1 LSAQGAARKSWIERL
16 GLQRPELRAWAMYD
30 WANSSFWA
38 TTIHFFPIYFAS
50 VACAGAPATVGSSR
64 FGWATFI
71 AMLIVAAL
79 APWLG
84 AIADHTGCKKRLLI
98 AFMAVG
104 APAAAALAL
113 VGRGQWVMGA
123 AIFIVANIG
132 IAGSLV
138 FYDSL
143 LPHVAAPSEVDR
155 VSTAG
160 YALGYMGSGL
170 LMALN
175 VAWIAKP
182 QAFGLADQAAA
193 IRLSLVSAAIWWLA
207 FSLPLIRRVGEPAA
221 TGVPAPGITLWRV
234 GFLRLWHTFHE
245 LRRYRQAFLL
255 LAAFLC
261 YNDGIATI
269 IRMAVPYGREVGIS
283 SEALLAAILL
293 VQFVGVPFTFL
304 FGAMARRI
312 GAKRAILLGLA
323 VYLVITLIAYAMRTA
338 AEFFAVAILV
348 GIVQGGTQAL
358 SRSLFA
364 TLIPRARS
372 AEFFG
377 FFGVSEK
384 FSAILGPG
392 LFALMIDLTG
402 SGRNAVLACASFF
415 VIGGALLARLDV
427 ERGREAVRA
436 SQDPTS

>member
-1 LSAQGAARKSWIERL
+1 LSAQGVARKSWIERL

-38 TTIHFFPIYFAS
+38 TTIHFFPIYFVS
-50 VACAGAPATVGSSR
+50 VACAGAPGSVGSSR

-71 AMLIVAAL
+71 AMLIVAVL

-84 AIADHTGCKKRLLI
+84 AIADHTGRKKRLLI
-98 AFMAVG
+98 AFMAAGV
-104 APAAAALAL
+104 PAAAALAL

-132 IAGSLV
+132 ITGSLV

-143 LPHVAAPSEVDR
+143 LPHIAAPGEVDR

-160 YALGYMGSGL
+160 YALGYLGSGL

-182 QAFGLADQAAA
+182 RAFGIPDQAAA
-193 IRLSLVSAAIWWLA
+193 IRLSLLSAAIWWLA
-207 FSLPLIRRVGEPAA
+207 FSLPLIRHVREPAA
-221 TGVPAPGITLWRV
+221 TGAPTPGVRLWRV
-234 GFLRLWHTFHE
+234 GFLRLWRTAHE

-255 LAAFLC
+255 LAAFLF
-261 YNDGIATI
+261 YNDGINTI
-269 IRMAVPYGREVGIS
+269 IRMAVPYGTEVGIS
-283 SEALLAAILL
+283 AEALLGAILL

-304 FGAMARRI
+304 FGMMARRI

-323 VYLVITLIAYAMRTA
+323 VYLVITLIAYSMRTA
-338 AEFFAVAILV
+338 GEFFALAMLV
-348 GIVQGGTQAL
+348 GVVQGGTQAL

-364 TLIPRARS
+364 TLIPTARS

-377 FFGVSEK
+377 LFGVSEK

-402 SGRNAVLACASFF
+402 SGRSALLAIAGFFAIGAV
-415 VIGGALLARLDV
+415 LLARLDV
-427 ERGREAVRA
+427 QRGQEAARA
-436 SQDPTS
+436 SQEGAP